1 MIDACGSASRRSTA
15 DDIIRYL
22 MGIDEKVESVL
33 AILQREDDE
42 EADA

>member
-1 MIDACGSASRRSTA
+1 MWKGEPPLDRKTV